1 MVRFHALHD
10 ARRHTIPQ
18 CPFFCR
24 VAAFLPHVA
33 DARTP
38 PGDYNGARDQA
49 DPEGVHAAVAEG
61 GSRFHHQ
68 EVGYADKYVPG
79 PPH

>member
-1 MVRFHALHD
+1 MPL
-10 ARRHTIPQ
+10 
-18 CPFFCR
+18 FFGKTAPLLSSR
-24 VAAFLPHVA
+24 HVA